1 MAILIKS
8 MHAGISV
15 DYTTQTGG
23 LLIGRAGG
31 HDIRV
36 IGDMPKGYT
45 INQLLAACLPH
56 ITQLTG
62 APAASVTYS
71 RPQPKPRRKKILKAQ
86 LEMFDE

>member
-8 MHAGISV
+8 LHVGVSV

-31 HDIRV
+31 HDVRLE
-36 IGDMPKGYT
+36 GDVPKGYT
-45 INQLLAACLPH
+45 INKLMAMCLPH
-56 ITQLTG
+56 ITALSG
-62 APAASVTYS
+62 APAASITYS
-71 RPQPKPRRKKILKAQ
+71 RPPRKPRKKKMQKAQ